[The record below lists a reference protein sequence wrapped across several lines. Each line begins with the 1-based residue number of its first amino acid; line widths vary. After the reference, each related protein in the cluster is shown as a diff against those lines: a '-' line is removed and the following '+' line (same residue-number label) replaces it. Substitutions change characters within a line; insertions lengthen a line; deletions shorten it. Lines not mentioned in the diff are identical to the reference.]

1 MFVVFLNIVLGLC
14 FSQREY
20 TYIPVNENEACSGS
34 VKLCVGKTSKGQKK
48 LKENEL
54 FIRCWFLHFLIH

>member
-1 MFVVFLNIVLGLC
+1 MFVIFLDPVLGLC
-14 FSQREY
+14 FSQREK

-34 VKLCVGKTSKGQKK
+34 VKLCIGETSKGQKK

-54 FIRCWFLHFLIH
+54 FVLCWFLRFLIP

>member
-1 MFVVFLNIVLGLC
+1 MRCLYTVLGLC

-34 VKLCVGKTSKGQKK
+34 VKLGIRKLPKDKK
-48 LKENEL
+48 S
-54 FIRCWFLHFLIH
+54 